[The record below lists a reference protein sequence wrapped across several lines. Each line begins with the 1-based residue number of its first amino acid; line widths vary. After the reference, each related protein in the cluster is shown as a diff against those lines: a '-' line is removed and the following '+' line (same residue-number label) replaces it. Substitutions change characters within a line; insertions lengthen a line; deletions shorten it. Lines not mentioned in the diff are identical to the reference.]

1 MVKLAKE
8 AGNNSADKWDYGDGA
23 IHSSASREHV
33 CTSKFAGKSISGGW
47 NRIGLWDVL
56 SYGDDI
62 DAILTGKEKKDGG
75 AGEMMIA
82 TVVAEE
88 GSTVN
93 MRRSASTHGA

>member
-1 MVKLAKE
+1 MVRIAE
-8 AGNNSADKWDYGDGA
+8 DAGNSNAAKWDYGDGA

-33 CTSKFAGKSISGGW
+33 CTSKFAGKSINGGW

-62 DAILTGKEKKDGG
+62 DGILNGKEKDGG

-82 TVVAEE
+82 TVVADSGE
-88 GSTVN
+88 TVN
-93 MRRSASTHGA
+93 MRRSASTKGA